1 MSATSLASLSAHT
14 LAFATTSEVTL
25 DRWIGL
31 CRPGF
36 EGDLAA
42 ELTSV
47 LAEEGVGGYARTE
60 AGEGLVEWVAYGL
73 SARELLALRSLP
85 ALQALVFCRQ
95 LSLAGPQ
102 LTGLDPADRASG
114 LVAAAPWSAAE
125 VLVESP
131 AGPAYAGL
139 ERLAKRLPG
148 PIRGAL
154 GEAGKLSGPQDR
166 KLRLHVTL
174 ASGTSAWVGYAPA
187 V

>member
-1 MSATSLASLSAHT
+1 MSATSLVSLSERT
-14 LAFATTSEVTL
+14 SAFATTSKVSL

-85 ALQALVFCRQ
+85 ALQELVFCRQ

-102 LTGLDPADRASG
+102 LTALDPEDRASA
-114 LVAAAPWSAAE
+114 LAAAAPWAAAE
-125 VLVESP
+125 VLGETP
-131 AGPAYAGL
+131 AGPA
-139 ERLAKRLPG
+139 
-148 PIRGAL
+148 
-154 GEAGKLSGPQDR
+154 
-166 KLRLHVTL
+166 
-174 ASGTSAWVGYAPA
+174 
-187 V
+187 